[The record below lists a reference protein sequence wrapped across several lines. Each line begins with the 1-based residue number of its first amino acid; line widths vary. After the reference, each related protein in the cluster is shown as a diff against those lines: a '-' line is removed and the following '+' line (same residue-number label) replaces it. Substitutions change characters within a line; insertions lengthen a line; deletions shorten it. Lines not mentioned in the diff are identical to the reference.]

1 MKLGLIAGNGR
12 FPFLLLD
19 AARAQGF
26 AVTVA
31 AIREETDPEINHR
44 GAVDEKISVH
54 WLSLGELSR
63 LIETFHKEGVSMAV
77 MAGQVK
83 HKQIF
88 SSIRPDWRL
97 AKLLLNLR
105 TRNTDMLLGAVAK
118 VLGDEGIELISS
130 TSFLEPLLAQEG
142 VLTSRAPDE
151 EERKNI
157 EYGLNVARSVAG
169 FDIGQ
174 TVVVAAQA
182 CVAVEAME
190 GTDAAIE
197 RAGALM
203 RTPRRRR
210 LHAHYPDDKDLSDT
224 LQRRLTVV
232 KVAKPKQDMR
242 FDVPVIGI
250 RTMETMFAAGA
261 SCLSVEAGTDAAL
274 RSRCAPRA
282 RQRGRHCHVAVPR
295 MTELASL
302 YCTIL
307 ANSPVFSFHLFR
319 RSYVKRSAFVLH
331 SRGSCARGWIRH
343 CPCSRSDDA
352 QPPAGGA
359 HLYPSLAGR
368 LPDRPGQLPRQVG
381 GALLLPQGH
390 DPGMHHRSP
399 QLPARPIEVSKP
411 LNAVIVGVSV
421 DTPDSHK
428 QFCTKEGLT
437 FRLLADP
444 EHKVVDEYGSL
455 GHFGAMTI
463 AQRNT
468 FLIDPEGKIVKVW
481 TKVDPSHH
489 SEEVLQQLAE
499 LKK

>member
-1 MKLGLIAGNGR
+1 MGRLGLIAGNGR
-12 FPFLLLD
+12 FPLLLLD

-31 AIREETDPEINHR
+31 AIREETDAEINHR
-44 GAVDEKISVH
+44 GAVDENISVH

-63 LIETFHKEGVSMAV
+63 LIDIFHKESVSMAV

-142 VLTSRAPDE
+142 VLTKRAPDE

-157 EYGLNVARSVAG
+157 EYGLSVARSVAG

-203 RTPRRRR
+203 GS
-210 LHAHYPDDKDLSDT
+210 LEEEAST
-224 LQRRLTVV
+224 LERRLTVV

-250 RTMETMFAAGA
+250 RTVEMMRAAGA
-261 SCLSVEAGTDAAL
+261 SCLSVEAGRTLLFDREAL
-274 RSRCAPRA
+274 VERA
-282 RQRGRHCHVAVPR
+282 DGAGIAIVA
-295 MTELASL
+295 T
-302 YCTIL
+302 
-307 ANSPVFSFHLFR
+307 
-319 RSYVKRSAFVLH
+319 
-331 SRGSCARGWIRH
+331 AR
-343 CPCSRSDDA
+343 
-352 QPPAGGA
+352 AG
-359 HLYPSLAGR
+359 
-368 LPDRPGQLPRQVG
+368 
-381 GALLLPQGH
+381 
-390 DPGMHHRSP
+390 
-399 QLPARPIEVSKP
+399 
-411 LNAVIVGVSV
+411 
-421 DTPDSHK
+421 
-428 QFCTKEGLT
+428 
-437 FRLLADP
+437 
-444 EHKVVDEYGSL
+444 
-455 GHFGAMTI
+455 
-463 AQRNT
+463 
-468 FLIDPEGKIVKVW
+468 
-481 TKVDPSHH
+481 
-489 SEEVLQQLAE
+489 
-499 LKK
+499 

>member
-1 MKLGLIAGNGR
+1 MGRLGLIAGNGR

-63 LIETFHKEGVSMAV
+63 LIDIFHQESVSMAV

-88 SSIRPDWRL
+88 SHIRPDWRL

-130 TSFLEPLLAQEG
+130 TSFLEPLLATEG
-142 VLTSRAPDE
+142 VLTKRAPDE

-157 EYGLNVARSVAG
+157 EYGLSVARSVAG

-203 RTPRRRR
+203 RT
-210 LHAHYPDDKDLSDT
+210 LEEDAST
-224 LQRRLTVV
+224 LERRLTVV

-250 RTMETMFAAGA
+250 RTVETMIAAGA
-261 SCLSVEAGTDAAL
+261 SCLSVEAGRTLLFDREAL
-274 RSRCAPRA
+274 MGRA
-282 RQRGRHCHVAVPR
+282 DQAGIAIVATP
-295 MTELASL
+295 
-302 YCTIL
+302 
-307 ANSPVFSFHLFR
+307 
-319 RSYVKRSAFVLH
+319 
-331 SRGSCARGWIRH
+331 
-343 CPCSRSDDA
+343 
-352 QPPAGGA
+352 
-359 HLYPSLAGR
+359 
-368 LPDRPGQLPRQVG
+368 RPG
-381 GALLLPQGH
+381 
-390 DPGMHHRSP
+390 
-399 QLPARPIEVSKP
+399 
-411 LNAVIVGVSV
+411 
-421 DTPDSHK
+421 
-428 QFCTKEGLT
+428 
-437 FRLLADP
+437 
-444 EHKVVDEYGSL
+444 
-455 GHFGAMTI
+455 
-463 AQRNT
+463 
-468 FLIDPEGKIVKVW
+468 
-481 TKVDPSHH
+481 
-489 SEEVLQQLAE
+489 
-499 LKK
+499 

>member
-44 GAVDEKISVH
+44 AASDERITVH

-63 LIETFHKEGVSMAV
+63 LIEVFHKEGVSMAV

-130 TSFLEPLLAQEG
+130 TAFLEPLLAQEG
-142 VLTSRAPDE
+142 ILTERAPDE

-157 EYGLNVARSVAG
+157 DYGMNVARAVAG

-197 RAGALM
+197 RAGRLM
-203 RTPRRRR
+203 QSLEEDDSSASSTPI
-210 LHAHYPDDKDLSDT
+210 ATPSKAIAAPATT
-224 LQRRLTVV
+224 LERRLTVV
-232 KVAKPKQDMR
+232 KVAKPNQDMR

-250 RTMETMFAAGA
+250 RTIEAMIRSGA
-261 SCLSVEAGTDAAL
+261 TCLSVEATRTLLFDREAML
-274 RSRCAPRA
+274 KRA
-282 RQRGRHCHVAVPR
+282 NQ
-295 MTELASL
+295 
-302 YCTIL
+302 
-307 ANSPVFSFHLFR
+307 
-319 RSYVKRSAFVLH
+319 
-331 SRGSCARGWIRH
+331 
-343 CPCSRSDDA
+343 
-352 QPPAGGA
+352 AGIA
-359 HLYPSLAGR
+359 
-368 LPDRPGQLPRQVG
+368 
-381 GALLLPQGH
+381 
-390 DPGMHHRSP
+390 
-399 QLPARPIEVSKP
+399 
-411 LNAVIVGVSV
+411 IVGV
-421 DTPDSHK
+421 
-428 QFCTKEGLT
+428 
-437 FRLLADP
+437 
-444 EHKVVDEYGSL
+444 
-455 GHFGAMTI
+455 
-463 AQRNT
+463 QR
-468 FLIDPEGKIVKVW
+468 
-481 TKVDPSHH
+481 
-489 SEEVLQQLAE
+489 
-499 LKK
+499 